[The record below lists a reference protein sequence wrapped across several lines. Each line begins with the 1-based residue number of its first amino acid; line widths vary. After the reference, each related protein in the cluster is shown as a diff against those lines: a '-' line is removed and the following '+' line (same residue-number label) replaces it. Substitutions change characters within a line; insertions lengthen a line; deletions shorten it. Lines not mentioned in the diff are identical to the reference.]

1 MTADKL
7 LFPIHT
13 TKHKEVTMV
22 KRIAVSAIVLAA
34 FLILAVPAF
43 AFNGYRGD
51 YTTSAA
57 CAVCHQSGQPANA
70 PKVYNDWAAT
80 KHGTDAEGGNAA
92 LSIPTGSTCGGC
104 HTSNYD
110 PTKVVPTAPV
120 TTVATASPFATTVA
134 WSADLPTVTITP
146 GGTASPYPSPV
157 LTAPQALGNYPMSE
171 LDVGCSSCHY
181 GANVNGTIAN
191 AGNDPGDTAHTAAP
205 VALADSDICGAC
217 HSRYAYTVNTFP
229 VTAPPYNKIA
239 GGLPTN
245 SPAPVNTIQPQ
256 MALDY
261 PVLHGKALSSFLN
274 IPVSGWTPTPSA
286 TKASGLQIYWSYNG
300 SPTVWQSVGHDGSA
314 AQYPEWKAE
323 KHASALV
330 DLKAAVGP
338 NPPASC
344 LQCHSAD
351 YRNAPSG
358 AKPTGAQAQ
367 YGITC
372 VGCHTPHNAGQAKGV
387 WDSGFDTQLVGD
399 PANPS
404 DLCSTCHNDQ
414 NGDAVVA
421 AGSSVYEN
429 QKEVMNGTGAIGVP
443 NGLLVSNHNNKCVQ
457 CHMPP
462 TSYGRGAPQLGGNH
476 TFKVIYP
483 VVAANATSTGAAG
496 LAMPYSACSTC
507 HNKPSDPLATG
518 MQPIADAHQATMH
531 SWYSKV
537 QSDLVAAGQR
547 MGFAHTSS
555 ATDYITWLNDQLNTK
570 GSTKWT
576 PDELKWQ
583 QAFTD
588 WTYTAAEGSWGI
600 HNYSYSLLVIQ
611 TADTLAN
618 QAGKTPQSLTLKL
631 SKTSV
636 KKNTKVTF
644 SGTVSPATAGTVQI
658 QKKSHGVFKN
668 WKSAKLSNGKY
679 SIKVKMTSKGTFY
692 YKAYLAPNPSYA
704 GNTTK
709 QVTLKVKK

>member
-80 KHGTDAEGGNAA
+80 KHGTDAEGVSAGQSYPN
-92 LSIPTGSTCGGC
+92 GSTCGGC
-104 HTSNYD
+104 HTSNYAPSKAV
-110 PTKVVPTAPV
+110 PTPVATTTLPASSSATPSPVPTAGTISWGAAIP
-120 TTVATASPFATTVA
+120 SPFPA
-134 WSADLPTVTITP
+134 
-146 GGTASPYPSPV
+146 
-157 LTAPQALGNYPMSE
+157 QALGEAPYSE
-171 LDVGCSSCHY
+171 ADIGCSSCHY

-205 VALADSDICGAC
+205 VALADADICGTC
-217 HSRYAYTVNTFP
+217 HSRYAYTVNTFA
-229 VTAPPYNKIA
+229 VTPIPYVKVSGSPPGSPIPN
-239 GGLPTN
+239 PTPT
-245 SPAPVNTIQPQ
+245 SLIQPQ

-261 PVLHGKALSSFLN
+261 PVLHGKALSSYLN

-330 DLKAAVGP
+330 DLKVAVGP

-351 YRNAPSG
+351 YRNAPSA

-387 WDSGFDTQLVGD
+387 WDDGFDTQLVGD

-443 NGLLVSNHNNKCVQ
+443 NGLLASNHNNKCIE

-483 VVAANATSTGAAG
+483 VVAANAKSTGAAG
-496 LAMPYSACSTC
+496 LAMPYSSCSTC

-518 MQPIADAHQATMH
+518 MQPIADTHQATMH
-531 SWYSKV
+531 SWYNTV
-537 QSDLVAAGQR
+537 TTDLVAAGQR
-547 MGFAHTSS
+547 MGFAHTAS
-555 ATDYITWLNDQLNTK
+555 ATDYISWLNGQLNDK
-570 GSTKWT
+570 GATTWT

>member
-1 MTADKL
+1 
-7 LFPIHT
+7 
-13 TKHKEVTMV
+13 MV
-22 KRIAVSAIVLAA
+22 RRIAVSAIVLAA

-70 PKVYNDWAAT
+70 PKVYNDWAGT
-80 KHGTDAEGGNAA
+80 KHGTDAEGVSAGQ
-92 LSIPTGSTCGGC
+92 SIPNGSVCGGC
-104 HTSNYD
+104 HTANYA
-110 PTKVVPTAPV
+110 PSKVVPVAGTPV
-120 TTVATASPFATTVA
+120 VATASPFATSVP
-134 WSADLPTVTITP
+134 W
-146 GGTASPYPSPV
+146 TASIATPFPAQATGEAPY
-157 LTAPQALGNYPMSE
+157 SE
-171 LDVGCSSCHY
+171 ADIGCSSCHY
-181 GANVNGTIAN
+181 GANVNGTIAS

-205 VALADSDICGAC
+205 VALADADICGTC
-217 HSRYAYTVNTFP
+217 HSRFAYTVNTFA
-229 VTAPPYNKIA
+229 VTPLPYVKLDGSGNPITPNPS
-239 GGLPTN
+239 PTG
-245 SPAPVNTIQPQ
+245 TIQPQ

-274 IPVSGWTPTPSA
+274 IPVSGWTPKPTA
-286 TKASGLQIYWSYNG
+286 TAAAGLQIYWSVNG
-300 SPTVWQSVGHDGSA
+300 VPTVWQSKGHEGTA

-367 YGITC
+367 YGVTC

-387 WDSGFDTQLVGD
+387 WDSEFDTQLVGD

-462 TSYGRGAPQLGGNH
+462 TSYGRLPDGTNGAQLGGNH

-483 VVAANATSTGAAG
+483 VVAASATASGTPAG
-496 LAMPYSACSTC
+496 LSHMPYSACSTC
-507 HNKPSDPLATG
+507 HNKPGDPLATG

-531 SWYSKV
+531 SWYNMV
-537 QSDLVAAGQR
+537 TTDLVAAGQR

-555 ATDYITWLNDQLNTK
+555 ATDYISWLNGQLNDK
-570 GSTKWT
+570 GATTWT

-583 QAFTD
+583 QAYTD
-588 WTYTAAEGSWGI
+588 WTYTSAEGSWGI

-636 KKNTKVTF
+636 KVNTKVTF
-644 SGTVSPATAGTVQI
+644 SGTISPATAGTVQI

-668 WKSAKLSNGKY
+668 WKSAKLSSGKY
-679 SIKVKMTSKGTFY
+679 SLKVKMTKKGTFY
-692 YKAYLAPNPSYA
+692 YRAFLAPNPSYA

-709 QVTLKVKK
+709 QVKLKIKK